1 MNVNAWLVHM
11 IVRLK
16 TLKKNW
22 TKKFKKINWLTVWQT
37 NRHCSLFLYWTKK
50 IFKHYLYNRHAYK
63 HFNKLI
69 YEFIVGNIYYHD
81 DVDDEYPQHL
91 YLECKIYTG
100 MHRTKSNR
108 IKYMNPNHIKIT
120 KRCKSSIWYLSI
132 CVYCR
137 VSVSILYLCLL
148 FKRCHE
154 FL

>member
-1 MNVNAWLVHM
+1 M
-11 IVRLK
+11 
-16 TLKKNW
+16 
-22 TKKFKKINWLTVWQT
+22 
-37 NRHCSLFLYWTKK
+37 KK

-69 YEFIVGNIYYHD
+69 YEFIVGDIYYHD
-81 DVDDEYPQHL
+81 DVVDDEYPQHL